1 MVFGHR
7 IIWLWICLVFAD
19 CTIVGQTIYETYS
32 AHHHIKVDDIKGHRF
47 LRFDGSLE
55 TRMNVRRPLLGHFEY
70 TEFFQIPLLWNPKPK
85 NVLMIGLGGGSTQRA
100 YQAYYPDVHVDTVE
114 LDSAVIGVAKLYF
127 GVNATR
133 SHKIHQGDG
142 RLFLR
147 RNKQKKYDTIILDAY
162 TSNRYGSY
170 IPYHLATREFFKL
183 AAEDITP
190 NGILAYNVIG
200 NYQGE
205 RSDIVGSIYR
215 TLRTVFP
222 QVIPIQARE
231 SKNIVLLA
239 TKKPK
244 PMDRQSL
251 RGYFERLKQARPR
264 LSPNFGKHLLQVRAS
279 PPRSALISPVLTDK
293 YASTSSLLVQTNR

>member
-1 MVFGHR
+1 MAG
-7 IIWLWICLVFAD
+7 
-19 CTIVGQTIYETYS
+19 
-32 AHHHIKVDDIKGHRF
+32 
-47 LRFDGSLE
+47 
-55 TRMNVRRPLLGHFEY
+55 
-70 TEFFQIPLLWNPKPK
+70 FFC
-85 NVLMIGLGGGSTQRA
+85 A
-100 YQAYYPDVHVDTVE
+100 
-114 LDSAVIGVAKLYF
+114 
-127 GVNATR
+127 AT
-133 SHKIHQGDG
+133 SK
-142 RLFLR
+142 
-147 RNKQKKYDTIILDAY
+147 KKYDTIILDAY

-200 NYQGE
+200 SYQGA

-222 QVIPIQARE
+222 QVIPIPANE

-251 RGYFERLKQARPR
+251 RGYFERLKQVRPR
-264 LSPNFGKHLLQVRAS
+264 LSPNFGKRLLQIRTSA
-279 PPRSALISPVLTDK
+279 PPSALISPVLTDNN
-293 YASTSSLLVQTNR
+293 ASTRGLLVQTNR